1 MYIQYIA
8 SKSSQ
13 QAFRMSTCALMIHE
27 WMLVA
32 WISAIWAASN
42 RMCAHDRQ
50 AMRSKRVQVFF
61 ACSKTHRHTHHGQV
75 HVAAVFIDEA
85 NQGVGDD
92 GCFRNTLD
100 MTLKTQACSCD
111 TMCVLCCSHNFVQ
124 HITIENIIYDKH
136 DNLMQWGLHP
146 HVLWYLLIQF
156 KHVWHV
162 VNATLTV
169 RTQHCCRQQR
179 RRADGEWS
187 MQERYCMHAVSTPLF
202 HVQPWTWRK
211 RACCPACM
219 LYCVIQSL
227 NNMFTIWKD
236 EPSIYLSI
244 YEKMNLLSIYLSIYL
259 YIFFYI

>member
-1 MYIQYIA
+1 
-8 SKSSQ
+8 
-13 QAFRMSTCALMIHE
+13 
-27 WMLVA
+27 
-32 WISAIWAASN
+32 
-42 RMCAHDRQ
+42 MCAHDRQ

-146 HVLWYLLIQF
+146 HVL
-156 KHVWHV
+156 
-162 VNATLTV
+162 
-169 RTQHCCRQQR
+169 
-179 RRADGEWS
+179 
-187 MQERYCMHAVSTPLF
+187 
-202 HVQPWTWRK
+202 
-211 RACCPACM
+211 
-219 LYCVIQSL
+219 
-227 NNMFTIWKD
+227 
-236 EPSIYLSI
+236 
-244 YEKMNLLSIYLSIYL
+244 
-259 YIFFYI
+259 